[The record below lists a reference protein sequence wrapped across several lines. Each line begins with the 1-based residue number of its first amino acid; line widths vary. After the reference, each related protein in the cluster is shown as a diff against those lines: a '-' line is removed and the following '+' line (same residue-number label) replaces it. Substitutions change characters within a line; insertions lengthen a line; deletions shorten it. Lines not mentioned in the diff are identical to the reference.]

1 MICFRKVPEMS
12 QKKWK
17 WLFVKIAVVIAAT
30 AVFAM
35 LFAIPF
41 KSGFSED
48 EYTYSPIV
56 PWYMIR
62 EEYNYFEE
70 PSNAPTI
77 GNWDFPERSVRR
89 KLIVFGKEYRSDL
102 YLEYKD
108 GRVIKM

>member
-1 MICFRKVPEMS
+1 MICLRKVLGMS

-30 AVFAM
+30 AVFAA

-77 GNWDFPERSVRR
+77 GTWDFPERSVRR

-108 GRVIKM
+108 GRVVKI

>member
-1 MICFRKVPEMS
+1 MCFQEALGMS
-12 QKKWK
+12 QNKRK
-17 WLFVKIAVVIAAT
+17 WLFVKIAVAIAAVV
-30 AVFAM
+30 VFAT

-41 KSGFSED
+41 NTKSVEG

-70 PSNAPTI
+70 PSNAPFI
-77 GNWDFPERSVRR
+77 GSWDFPERSVRH
-89 KLIVFGKEYRSDL
+89 KLIVFGKEYRSDM